1 MKIIFAGTPD
11 FSVTALEALVN
22 SNHKICAVYTQ
33 PDRPAG
39 RGRKLTPSPVKKYAL
54 EHGIEVLQPET
65 LKDDGAQ
72 QKLHSFDADI
82 MVVVAYGL
90 ILPQTVLDIP
100 HRGCLNIHAS
110 ILPRWRGA
118 APIQRAIQAGDKISG
133 VTIMQMDAGL
143 DTGDIIRIDEC
154 EITAEDTGGS
164 LHDKLALIGG
174 KSILEALEQVTQAD
188 FSTQPQD
195 NSLACYA
202 SKMSKK
208 EALIDWSQ
216 SSQPIVNTIRAFNPW
231 PVAHT
236 LLNGDTMRVW
246 SGVVSQPTSSSASTP
261 STPTPS
267 TQAGEVISCDKN
279 GLLVACGNDGGSD
292 GGVICITRIQLPG
305 GKQTDISAF
314 VNAHSIDTGTILG

>member
-11 FSVTALEALVN
+11 FSVAALEALIN
-22 SNHKICAVYTQ
+22 SDHEICAVYTQ

-54 EHGIEVLQPET
+54 EHKIEVLQPET
-65 LKDDGAQ
+65 LKDAATQDRF
-72 QKLHSFDADI
+72 KSFDADI

-90 ILPQTVLDIP
+90 ILPQAVLDIP
-100 HRGCLNIHAS
+100 ARGCLNIHAS

-118 APIQRAIQAGDKISG
+118 APIQRAIEAGDKTSG
-133 VTIMQMDAGL
+133 VTIMQMNAGL

-154 EITAEDTGGS
+154 EITAEENGGS

-174 KSILEALEQVTQAD
+174 KSIIDALQQVTEPG
-188 FSTQPQD
+188 FKPTPQD
-195 NSLACYA
+195 DSQACYA
-202 SKMSKK
+202 SKLSKQ
-208 EALIDWSQ
+208 EALIDWTKDSQ
-216 SSQPIVNTIRAFNPW
+216 TIVDTIRAFNPW

-236 LLNGDTMRVW
+236 TLNSDTMRIW
-246 SGVVSQPTSSSASTP
+246 GGTVSAQTP
-261 STPTPS
+261 A
-267 TQAGEVISCDKN
+267 QAGEVISCDKN
-279 GLLVACGNDGGSD
+279 GLLVACGSD
-292 GGVICITRIQLPG
+292 DDSERGVVCIDRIQLPG